1 MAAIQN
7 IGQPGNF
14 LTGTPGQTKQFQN
27 FSPQQQGLQN
37 NILSQLV
44 GMLGNVQNRQPAVGK
59 TFDFSP
65 IEKQARINFTQNTL
79 PGIAE
84 RFTSLGDGGQNSSA
98 YQGVLGSAA
107 AGLDTNLAALKAQY
121 DYNSHNQQ
129 QQFGLQERG
138 QENDLLSR
146 LLGIG
151 FQPSFNESYI
161 PRQPGLIENGIS
173 NAFGGLQGGGLAA
186 LLSLLGI
193 GGSTSNNGQQRVS
206 NNGYRPEVGQFES
219 RFGGNYLGSNQ

>member
-138 QENDLLSR
+138 QENNLLSN

-151 FQPSFNESYI
+151 FQPSFHESYT
-161 PRQPGLIENGIS
+161 PRQPGFLESAGS
-173 NAFGGLQGGGLAA
+173 GLSQGLGQILPLLLGGGGNGLIQI
-186 LLSLLGI
+186 LSQLLG
-193 GGSTSNNGQQRVS
+193 GVGNGQQQM
-206 NNGYRPEVGQFES
+206 NN
-219 RFGGNYLGSNQ
+219 NGSNQIGQFGNRGQ